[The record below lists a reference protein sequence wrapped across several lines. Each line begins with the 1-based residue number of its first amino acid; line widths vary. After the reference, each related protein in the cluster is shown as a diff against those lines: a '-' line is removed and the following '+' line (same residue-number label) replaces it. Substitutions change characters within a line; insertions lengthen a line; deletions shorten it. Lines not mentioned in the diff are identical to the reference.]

1 MGEKDINCTRKYSN
15 EKNSCSAV
23 GQVGND
29 QKTRWDFA
37 HEPLLL
43 QCVYTNL
50 RVKSNLPSKYSHHL
64 INFISHSPFINFLTL
79 VLISLLSCPPN
90 SMGISAGGPWRSPSL
105 CLELLLLCF
114 SSGPGPQGQPVW
126 VLTACWRSLALRTSH
141 DTQHGDTCSEWST
154 DRVARTGR
162 WLGDLCLLQIRKSR
176 SREGEIT
183 QPSRRNC
190 WCHELKVE
198 SKWVSWLLHHC
209 MSPPKPWTGLL
220 GPPAQG
226 SDMTTYNT
234 ATRVRDRRPAQC
246 PRHPGPAWL
255 PWEGKKKKNQCLD
268 TGVIIC
274 GNSLE
279 SSVLRFR

>member
-1 MGEKDINCTRKYSN
+1 MGGKDINCTRKYSN
-15 EKNSCSAV
+15 EKNFCSAV

-43 QCVYTNL
+43 QRVYTNL
-50 RVKSNLPSKYSHHL
+50 RVKSNLPSKYSHHF

-79 VLISLLSCPPN
+79 VLISLLSCPPS
-90 SMGISAGGPWRSPSL
+90 SMGISAGGPGRSPSL
-105 CLELLLLCF
+105 CLELLLCF

-141 DTQHGDTCSEWST
+141 GAQHGDTCSGWST

-183 QPSRRNC
+183 QPARRNC
-190 WCHELKVE
+190 WSHELKVE
-198 SKWVSWLLHHC
+198 SKWVSLFLHHC
-209 MSPPKPWTGLL
+209 MFPPKPWTEFL
-220 GPPAQG
+220 GPPCTGLRHDHLQHSHHSKG
-226 SDMTTYNT
+226 PET
-234 ATRVRDRRPAQC
+234 C
-246 PRHPGPAWL
+246 PMPPS
-255 PWEGKKKKNQCLD
+255 PWTCLVALRGGKKK
-268 TGVIIC
+268 I
-274 GNSLE
+274 
-279 SSVLRFR
+279 SVLTQVWSFVATC